1 MTMFIGEETTV
12 ANADIEVIGI
22 ELTSS
27 VGSLN
32 ITSWQEIDPGVNNV
46 WSEVDLAA

>member
-1 MTMFIGEETTV
+1 MSLIGQTTV
-12 ANADIEVIGI
+12 TGIANVTVSGI

-27 VGSLN
+27 VGSTN
-32 ITSWQEIDPGVNNV
+32 ITAWSEIDPGVNNV